1 MYNHKHLYFWGA
13 VFLSFVA
20 FVAIF
25 NAILLPFI
33 LGLIL
38 GYLLDPLADRLE
50 KINCPRGV
58 ASLVVLFFF
67 FTTLFVLMGLL
78 WPVLKDQFTQM
89 AELFPQY
96 FHQAQLWAGSF
107 AEQHLRTYGGQDILS
122 STALEEKYGDEILAW
137 MAETAKNLWS
147 GGTAIFNV
155 LSLLVITP
163 IVAFYLLRDW
173 DRMVTKIDSFLP
185 VADRPLIHR
194 IMRDIDETL
203 AGFLRGQGLVC
214 LLLGMFYALGLTIV
228 GLNFGVVIGLFIGLI
243 SFVPYIGAIFG
254 GMLCVGIAALQFSA
268 LEPVLLVGLVFAIG
282 QFLEG
287 NILAPKLVGDNV
299 NLHPV
304 WIIFALLA
312 GGSLLGFMGVM
323 IAVPVAAVLGVVARY
338 LVHYYLHAD
347 VYTEKKKSGRGKKTA
362 AAKPKPRKKTK

>member
-20 FVAIF
+20 FVAVF

-50 KINCPRGV
+50 RINCPRGL
-58 ASLVVLFFF
+58 ASLIVLFFF
-67 FTTLFVLMGLL
+67 FTTLFTLMGLL
-78 WPVLKDQFTQM
+78 WPVLKDQFVQM
-89 AELFPQY
+89 AQLFPQY
-96 FHQAQLWAGSF
+96 LDQARLWLGNF
-107 AEQHLRTYGGQDILS
+107 AERYLVAYGGDNLLSSNALGDKYGEQILS
-122 STALEEKYGDEILAW
+122 W
-137 MAETAKNLWS
+137 MTETAKNLWS

-173 DRMVTKIDSFLP
+173 DRMVSKIDGFLP

-214 LLLGMFYALGLTIV
+214 LLLGMFYAAGLTIV
-228 GLNFGVVIGLFIGLI
+228 GLNFGLIIGLFIGLV

-254 GMLCVGIAALQFSA
+254 GMLCVGIAALQFAS
-268 LEPVLLVGLVFAIG
+268 LEPVLLVGLVFVLG

-312 GGSLLGFMGVM
+312 GGSILGFMGVM
-323 IAVPVAAVLGVVARY
+323 IAVPVAAVLGVVTRY
-338 LVHYYLHAD
+338 LMNYYLHAD
-347 VYTEKKKSGRGKKTA
+347 VYNERKKTA
-362 AAKPKPRKKTK
+362 KSTKTPAAKPRKKAK